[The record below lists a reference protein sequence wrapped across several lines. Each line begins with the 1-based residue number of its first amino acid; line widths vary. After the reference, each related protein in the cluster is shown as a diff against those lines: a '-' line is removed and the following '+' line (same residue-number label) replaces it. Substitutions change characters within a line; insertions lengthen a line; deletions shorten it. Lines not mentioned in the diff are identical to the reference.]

1 MDRVS
6 KLTFIKHNLL
16 IIDKE
21 RFFASDKNY
30 NFEQPGNISFA
41 NNLRNNELIETSDP
55 DSDDEVIQIDE
66 IFADDRNEN
75 LNFDD
80 ELNDLLDFND

>member
-1 MDRVS
+1 M
-6 KLTFIKHNLL
+6 

-30 NFEQPGNISFA
+30 NFEQQSNICFA
-41 NNLRNNELIETSDP
+41 NNWRNNELIETSDP
-55 DSDDEVIQIDE
+55 DSYDEVIQIDE